1 MNIRLFLF
9 PLLLVFGLLF
19 VSCSSTSE
27 SPYVEI
33 QTTEGTFV
41 VQLYKE
47 TPLHRDHFLSLVK
60 EGFYDELLFHRVERG
75 YLMQAGD
82 PNSRNASHNRI
93 LGTDNGGETIPAEID
108 TTLSR
113 QEQSS
118 ERLNRKGALTAA
130 RLPDEVNPSRSSHS
144 SLFYIIVG
152 HPYTQT
158 ELDSLEHAYSDGRLD
173 IIWQKL
179 IMANRGRIDRYARR
193 SDSTRLLQHLQD
205 SLTSV
210 ASSLLAKESL
220 LHFSRQQR
228 KAYTTDGGVPQLDGE
243 YTVFGHVVFGMD
255 VIERID
261 KVHVDIAGRPL
272 PDVKILHAQV
282 LSDKELKERYGL
294 SGR

>member
-130 RLPDEVNPSRSSHS
+130 RLPDEVNPLPFLTLLSFLHHRRTPVHANGIGFTGTC
-144 SLFYIIVG
+144 LQRQPIG
-152 HPYTQT
+152 HY
-158 ELDSLEHAYSDGRLD
+158 
-173 IIWQKL
+173 
-179 IMANRGRIDRYARR
+179 
-193 SDSTRLLQHLQD
+193 
-205 SLTSV
+205 
-210 ASSLLAKESL
+210 LAET
-220 LHFSRQQR
+220 HH
-228 KAYTTDGGVPQLDGE
+228 GE
-243 YTVFGHVVFGMD
+243 PWTH
-255 VIERID
+255 
-261 KVHVDIAGRPL
+261 
-272 PDVKILHAQV
+272 
-282 LSDKELKERYGL
+282 
-294 SGR
+294 